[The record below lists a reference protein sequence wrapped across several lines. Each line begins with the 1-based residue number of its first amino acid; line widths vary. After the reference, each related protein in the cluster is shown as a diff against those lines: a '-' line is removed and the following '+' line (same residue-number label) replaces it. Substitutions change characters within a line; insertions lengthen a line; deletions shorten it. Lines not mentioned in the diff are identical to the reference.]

1 MTASSPI
8 RFGSRVP
15 LFRCLECR
23 RSLVVQW
30 QDGEPRCAECGW
42 IAGNRDGV
50 LNFVRNSDRASELAH
65 YDAEY
70 AAEAD
75 EAPDLGSLAEQW
87 RSLYYPMNRAVW
99 ERVGDLNGK
108 TVVLLGNGSSA
119 KELCFLTLRPATL
132 VYSDLSAA
140 AVRAASERFRA
151 FDTDGILQFAVIDAQ
166 DLPFVDGT
174 VDLVYG
180 YAVVHHLPDVDAFLG
195 EVARVLRDGGR
206 AVFMDDAFSPLWQ
219 WSKRTW
225 LRPLMRYFHR
235 LEPVSPEDRRFTL
248 AGGFREEQLATRIRA
263 LGAEPYFERSGFV
276 HYFVTRA
283 SERLPPQRLWKAIVG
298 HERVLRALIAV
309 DDSLGR
315 RRLMRNNLIRLVWGF
330 DKPAQASGV
339 WGPGTVHLNARDPS

>member
-1 MTASSPI
+1 MTGSSPI
-8 RFGSRVP
+8 RFGPRVP
-15 LFRCLECR
+15 LFRCPECR

-30 QDGEPRCAECGW
+30 QDGEPRCAQCGW
-42 IAGNRDGV
+42 IAGGRDGV

-70 AAEAD
+70 VAHAH
-75 EAPDLGSLAEQW
+75 APTDLDSLSEQW

-108 TVVLLGNGSSA
+108 TAVLLGNGSSA
-119 KELCFLTLRPATL
+119 KELCFLTLKPGIL

-140 AVRAASERFRA
+140 AVRAAAERFRA
-151 FDTDGILQFAVIDAQ
+151 SDTDDVLQFAVIDAQ

-180 YAVVHHLPDVDAFLG
+180 YAVVHHLPDVDAFLD
-195 EVARVLRDGGR
+195 EVTRVLRPGGR

-235 LEPVSPEDRRFTL
+235 VEQVSPEDLRFTL
-248 AGGFREEQLATRIRA
+248 AGGFREEQLAARIRT

-276 HYFVTRA
+276 HYLVTRA
-283 SERLPPQRLWKAIVG
+283 SERLPPQRVWKAIVG
-298 HERVLRALIAV
+298 REGVLRTLIAV
-309 DDSLGR
+309 DELLGR
-315 RRLMRNNLIRLVWGF
+315 SQLVRKNLIRLIWGF

-339 WGPGTVHLNARDPS
+339 CGRGTAH